1 MKTKGNILI
10 IDDDRDVLETARMF
24 LKQEFSSVDI
34 EEDPE
39 KISGY
44 FEIKDY
50 DVILLDMNF
59 KKGVNDGEEGFHY
72 LSKILEIDPQAIV
85 ILITAYGEVDLA
97 VKAMKMGASDFI
109 LKPWKNQKL
118 LGTIL
123 AAIQQR
129 QSKKEIVRLKA
140 TQQQQQLDSNQ
151 KFENFI
157 GKSAAIEKV
166 KELIKKVGKTDANIL
181 ILGENGTG
189 KELVARAIHQH
200 SSRVDETFVNVDLGA
215 ITETLFESEL
225 FGHVKGAFT
234 DAKTDKVGRFE
245 MAQNGTLFL
254 DEIGNLSLAL
264 QAKLLTALQAQ
275 KINRVGSSKEIGV
288 DFRLVSATNSRIN
301 EMVANSDFRQDLLYR
316 LNTVEIHLPPL
327 RERTHDIPLLLNHFI
342 DIYSKKYQK
351 PLITVT
357 ESVINKL
364 KKYPWPG
371 NIRELQHATER
382 AIILAETR
390 TIDKVELFVNEP
402 ETRMSINDSPAQ
414 TLDEMEKVFIQKS
427 LRENDGN
434 VTGTAKQLG
443 LTRTALYRRLNKYG
457 IV

>member
-1 MKTKGNILI
+1 MKTKANILI
-10 IDDDRDVLETARMF
+10 VDDDRDVLETARMF

-34 EEDPE
+34 EENPE
-39 KISGY
+39 KIPGY

-72 LSKILEIDPQAIV
+72 LTKVLELDPDAIV

-97 VKAMKMGASDFI
+97 VKAMKMGATDFI

-123 AAIQQR
+123 SALQQR
-129 QSKKEIVRLKA
+129 QSKKEIGRLKA
-140 TQQQQQLDSNQ
+140 TQQQQLIDSPQ

-157 GKSAAIEKV
+157 GESPAIEKV
-166 KELIKKVGKTDANIL
+166 KELIQKVGQTDANIL

-200 SSRVDETFVNVDLGA
+200 SRRVEEVFVNVDLGA

-234 DAKTDKVGRFE
+234 DAKSDKIGRFE

-254 DEIGNLSLAL
+254 DEIGNLSAPL
-264 QAKLLTALQAQ
+264 QAKLLTALQSQ
-275 KINRVGSSKEIGV
+275 KINRVGSAKEIEV
-288 DFRLVSATNSRIN
+288 DFRLVSATNAKID
-301 EMVANSDFRQDLLYR
+301 EMVAQGAFRQDLLYR
-316 LNTVEIHLPPL
+316 LNTVEINLPAL
-327 RERTHDIPLLLNHFI
+327 RDRAEDIPLLLDHFVALFA
-342 DIYSKKYQK
+342 KKYQK
-351 PLITVT
+351 PMINIA

-382 AIILAETR
+382 AIILTESS
-390 TIDKVELFVNEP
+390 
-402 ETRMSINDSPAQ
+402 SINEVDLFINNQQVSTPSQSDKAH
-414 TLDEMEKVFIQKS
+414 TLDEMEMIFIQQS
-427 LRENDGN
+427 LKENNGN
-434 VTGTAKQLG
+434 VTSTAKQLG

-457 IV
+457 IG